1 MNKLTAVFL
10 DVLGRETRQE
20 SRAAAVAMESMKAE
34 FSAKAGRLLSSGTIF
49 CSDQGHKLQRDLLL
63 LQKNI
68 FSMTRAQQAAG
79 AGAKLAALYI
89 EAERLHRETQRQIHR
104 PGKINIRKL
113 HFFYHEEQTE
123 ALHILEDYIKA
134 ELYRILALEG
144 GRAFLSRKQLQIFR
158 HTLPDRIKYLKEEIL
173 PLTDSQKM
181 KKKAVPHYW
190 AAAYREERK
199 AGPMGILP
207 GFETVDPVKTDHR
220 FLPGEHKELPYRR
233 GVVLQGVGCLTNVT
247 PGTIEQAQRKGAL
260 RTEVVP
266 DQLAGYVDHLRNP
279 DAVLGHLFSG
289 SLYAIDAEQYF
300 SAASY
305 VTGSAALIR
314 RKRLGQCL
322 FCGKASG
329 GSDFCEQCAR
339 RIRIV

>member
-10 DVLGRETRQE
+10 NVLGRETGQE
-20 SRAAAVAMESMKAE
+20 NRAATVAMESMMAV
-34 FSAKAGRLLSSGTIF
+34 FSSKTGRLLSSGTIF
-49 CSDQGHKLQRDLLL
+49 CSDEGHKLQRDLLSL
-63 LQKNI
+63 KKKI
-68 FSMTRAQQAAG
+68 ISMTRAQQVAKAE
-79 AGAKLAALYI
+79 AKLSGLYI

-113 HFFYHEEQTE
+113 HLFFYEEQTE

-134 ELYRILALEG
+134 ELYRILTLEG
-144 GRAFLSRKQLQIFR
+144 GRAFISRKQLQIFK

-190 AAAYREERK
+190 AAVYREERK
-199 AGPMGILP
+199 AGPIGVLP
-207 GFETVDPVKTDHR
+207 GFETVDPVKVDHR
-220 FLPGEHKELPYRR
+220 FLPGEHRELPYRS
-233 GVVLQGVGCLTNVT
+233 GVVIQGVGSLTNVT

-260 RTEVVP
+260 HTEVFP
-266 DQLAGYVDHLRNP
+266 DQLARYSEYLRDP

-289 SLYAIDAEQYF
+289 TLYAIDAEQYF
-300 SAASY
+300 SVASY
-305 VTGSAALIR
+305 VIGSAALIR

-322 FCGKASG
+322 FCGKTAA